1 VGYEL
6 PPLSK
11 LEMPKRITTYKLKL
25 KPTVDQSAK
34 LDQWLGVCRLI
45 YNLGLDTRIQ
55 AYQKK
60 KVSVSKS
67 ELQLQVKELANEYP
81 WVKDIQAQ
89 VRQDPLVRLERSYKN
104 FFRGEGFPKFA
115 KKGEYRS
122 FTFPQGVVLRGNK
135 LFLPKFGELSFF
147 SGKRDLSTFVIKQ
160 GKIIKE
166 PTGWF
171 ISLMGEVDVYHLE
184 KNDRKIGIDIGI
196 ANYIVTSDG
205 EFVANPQI
213 KKSFAKRI
221 RIKQRSIARKKKGSS
236 RRKKEVIALKKL
248 YFKER
253 NSRNDFQQKLSTRLI
268 NENQVIV
275 AEELMFSNMT
285 KSARGTTEEPGGMVK
300 QKSGLNRSL
309 MDVAGYSFFGMLSYK
324 ADWYGR
330 TFVKVNPKNTSIE
343 CPCCG
348 HTEKGNRRTQAV
360 FLCLNCGYTKH
371 ADYVAANNILG
382 RTFPSG
388 DTSGVIRGPEKLHL

>member
-1 VGYEL
+1 
-6 PPLSK
+6 
-11 LEMPKRITTYKLKL
+11 MPKSTTTYKLKL
-25 KPTVDQSAK
+25 KPTREQSAK

-45 YNLGLDTRIQ
+45 YNLALDTRIQ

-60 KVSVSKS
+60 KVKVSKS
-67 ELQLQVKELANEYP
+67 ELQLQVKQLAEEYP
-81 WVKDIQAQ
+81 WIKSVQSQ
-89 VRQDPLVRLERSYKN
+89 VVQDPLVRLERSYKN

-122 FTFPQGVVLRGNK
+122 FTFPQGVMLRENK

-147 SGKRDLSTFVIKQ
+147 SGKRDLSTFTIKQ
-160 GKIIKE
+160 GKVIKE

-171 ISLMGEVDVYHLE
+171 ISLMGELDVYQLE
-184 KNDRKIGIDIGI
+184 KNDRKIGIDIGV
-196 ANYIVTSDG
+196 ANYIVTSEG

-213 KKSFAKRI
+213 KKSFAKQI

-236 RRKKEVIALKKL
+236 GRKKEVVALQKL
-248 YFKER
+248 YLKER

-275 AEELMFSNMT
+275 AEELNFSNMT
-285 KSARGTTEEPGGMVK
+285 KSAKGTLAEPGRMVK

-309 MDVAGYSFFGMLSYK
+309 MDVAGYSFFGMLGYK
-324 ADWYGR
+324 AARYGR
-330 TFVKVNPKNTSIE
+330 TFIKVNPNNTSRE

-348 HTEKGNRRTQAV
+348 HTEKGNRKTQAV

-371 ADYVAANNILG
+371 ADFVAANNILG
-382 RTFPSG
+382 RAFPSG
-388 DTSGVIRGPEKLHL
+388 DTIGVTRGPEKLHLQLIV